1 MTKRVKKIVVQ
12 YVMLMAG
19 ILILLSVVIPH
30 HHHSD
35 GLACYKFMT
44 TESAEGS
51 ADEAHNCDCT
61 GHNLAFN
68 SSIQSHI
75 TDGDAVQYLFPLLIL
90 FDYVYSP
97 EPVSEGRLFNSGET
111 AYIESLHDTW
121 IVRATGLRAPPML

>member
-1 MTKRVKKIVVQ
+1 MTKRVKKTVVQ

-19 ILILLSVVIPH
+19 ILMLLSVVIPH

-44 TESAEGS
+44 TESAAGS
-51 ADEAHNCDCT
+51 ADEAHDCDCT

-75 TDGDAVQYLFPLLIL
+75 TDGDAGQYLFPLLVL
-90 FDYVYSP
+90 FDYVSP
-97 EPVSEGRLFNSGET
+97 SGWVAQGLLFDSDET
-111 AYIESLHDTW
+111 VYRESLHDTW
-121 IVRATGLRAPPML
+121 IVRATGLRAPPVL